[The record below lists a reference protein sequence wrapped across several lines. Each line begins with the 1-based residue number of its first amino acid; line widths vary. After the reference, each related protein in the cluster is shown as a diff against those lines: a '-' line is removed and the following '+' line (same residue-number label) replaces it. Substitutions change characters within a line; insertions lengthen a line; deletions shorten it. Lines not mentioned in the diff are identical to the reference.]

1 MCEAKPTNHT
11 RPFLLVSS
19 QRSGSTWLI
28 DSLSSLPCLALQRE
42 MFLLHGNARVSCSTR
57 ERETFCRSVQS
68 KWLAE
73 RSYRFKW

>member
-1 MCEAKPTNHT
+1 VFRDARGYMCEAKPTNHT

-57 ERETFCRSVQS
+57 ERERPFAVQCN
-68 KWLAE
+68 LNG
-73 RSYRFKW
+73 